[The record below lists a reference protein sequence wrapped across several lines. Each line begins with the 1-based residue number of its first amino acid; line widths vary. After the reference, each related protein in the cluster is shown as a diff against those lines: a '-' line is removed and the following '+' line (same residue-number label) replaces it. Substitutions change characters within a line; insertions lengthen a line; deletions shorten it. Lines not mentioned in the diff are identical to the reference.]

1 MGEKTMKHKWIISMM
16 FVLALMLGCS
26 VAYGQNV
33 KITPLGM
40 RTGEFCAPDRALL
53 FEDPTGV
60 RILYDPGF
68 TVAGGKDG
76 RLGDVHVILL
86 SHAHFDHLGSQKLN
100 QDPDAETASCTFGA
114 GTTSAIP
121 NSNTAEIAAAKSSAV
136 IAGFGLA
143 NFLELK
149 IQTIL
154 GSSIPECPAVGLT
167 NEMIVPRKS
176 PCNGALGI
184 GGKRTVRFVSAD
196 RGVQITP
203 VSAVHGNE
211 LENAFLIDPLKTH
224 FAANN
229 LDAYVGVA
237 NGFVVT
243 FTNGLKMYL
252 SGDTGHTA
260 DMAVVVRGFYQ
271 ANLVV
276 FNISDR
282 FVTGPEEAAFAV
294 TRLIQPN
301 GVIPSH
307 ANEVATTGGVVNPGT
322 HTARFIELVGDI
334 PVSVPLS
341 GVMMEFS
348 GNGQRLAGRK
358 NR

>member
-1 MGEKTMKHKWIISMM
+1 
-16 FVLALMLGCS
+16 
-26 VAYGQNV
+26 
-33 KITPLGM
+33 M

-68 TVAGGKDG
+68 TVAGGKDR
-76 RLGDVHVILL
+76 RLGDIHVILL
-86 SHAHFDHLGSQKLN
+86 SHAHSDHLGGLKLD
-100 QDPDAETASCTFGA
+100 QDPDAKTASCNFFPGL
-114 GTTSAIP
+114 TSALP

-136 IAGFGLA
+136 IAGAGLA
-143 NFLELK
+143 NFLALK

-154 GSSIPECPAVGLT
+154 GSPIDECPTAGLT
-167 NEMIVPRKS
+167 NEMIVPRTS

-203 VSAVHGNE
+203 VTAVHGNE
-211 LENAFLIDPLKTH
+211 LDNAFLVDPLKSH
-224 FAANN
+224 LAANN

-243 FTNGLKMYL
+243 FTNGLRMYL

-301 GVIPSH
+301 AVIPSH
-307 ANEVATTGGVVNPGT
+307 ANEVATTGGIVNPGT
-322 HTARFIELVGDI
+322 HTARFIELVGDV
-334 PVSVPLS
+334 PVFVPLS
-341 GVMMEFS
+341 GVTMELD
-348 GNGQRLAGRK
+348 GNGQRLLGGRSK
-358 NR
+358 

>member
-1 MGEKTMKHKWIISMM
+1 
-16 FVLALMLGCS
+16 
-26 VAYGQNV
+26 
-33 KITPLGM
+33 
-40 RTGEFCAPDRALL
+40 
-53 FEDPTGV
+53 
-60 RILYDPGF
+60 
-68 TVAGGKDG
+68 
-76 RLGDVHVILL
+76 
-86 SHAHFDHLGSQKLN
+86 
-100 QDPDAETASCTFGA
+100 
-114 GTTSAIP
+114 
-121 NSNTAEIAAAKSSAV
+121 
-136 IAGFGLA
+136 
-143 NFLELK
+143 
-149 IQTIL
+149 
-154 GSSIPECPAVGLT
+154 
-167 NEMIVPRKS
+167 
-176 PCNGALGI
+176 
-184 GGKRTVRFVSAD
+184 
-196 RGVQITP
+196 VQITP

-224 FAANN
+224 FAVNN